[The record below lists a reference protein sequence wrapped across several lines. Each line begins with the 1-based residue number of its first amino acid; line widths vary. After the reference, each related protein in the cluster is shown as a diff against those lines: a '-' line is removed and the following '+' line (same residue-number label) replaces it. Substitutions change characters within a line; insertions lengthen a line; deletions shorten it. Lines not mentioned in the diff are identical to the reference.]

1 MLLSSLSRGDELVL
15 ISPVLASIV
24 NFPSDPVIMVKND
37 NHMVLS
43 ITTYFDH
50 NNSFSSV
57 VVNYDKYLHVHLAVA
72 NFNKFC

>member
-57 VVNYDKYLHVHLAVA
+57 IVNYDKYLHVHLTVA
-72 NFNKFC
+72 NFNKF